1 MAARPVP
8 IRKDPDEFLLIDSS
22 DLIREWREMPSLY
35 RVWATKLAKE
45 KRKLRTAKAAFKVA
59 KLLAARKV
67 RKNPGA
73 YGLKTGVRVTKIW
86 LDDAVN
92 RQPAIVTAANSID
105 EFEYQI
111 DIIAAVVNSI
121 RMKKEAL
128 QDIVRCHLSDYYSD
142 SSGKDDAYVD
152 SLEEITPESP
162 PRRRRRPLRKTT
174 RSGAK

>member
-35 RVWATKLAKE
+35 RAWATKLARE
-45 KRKLRTAKAAFKVA
+45 KRKLRKAKAAFKVA
-59 KLLAARKV
+59 KLMAARKV

-86 LDDAVN
+86 LDDVVN
-92 RQPAIVTAANSID
+92 RQPAIVAASDAMD
-105 EFEYQI
+105 EFEYEI
-111 DIIAAVVNSI
+111 DVVAAVVNSI

-128 QDIVRCHLSDYYSD
+128 QDIVKCHLSDYYTD

-152 SLEEITPESP
+152 SLEEITPDAP
-162 PRRRRRPLRKTT
+162 PRRRRPLRRTT